1 MFGKIPNFGRVNS
14 SSAVNVLTNNAEISK
29 MAKNRFF
36 PLNLTKNNETSLKNA
51 ILADFSIFNDL
62 LTRSVRKGF
71 QKFNVFFTE
80 TPMSFGSRNSEF
92 IEAMGLNFFLKDS
105 KFPVDAK
112 NAIKKGQ
119 NFNSSLDIRV

>member
-1 MFGKIPNFGRVNS
+1 
-14 SSAVNVLTNNAEISK
+14 

-36 PLNLTKNNETSLKNA
+36 PLNLTKNNKKSLKNA
-51 ILADFSIFNDL
+51 SLSNFSIFNDL

-92 IEAMGLNFFLKDS
+92 IEAMDLNFFLNDCKL
-105 KFPVDAK
+105 PVDAK
-112 NAIKKGQ
+112 NAIKRTQKC
-119 NFNSSLDIRV
+119 NSSRDIGV

>member
-1 MFGKIPNFGRVNS
+1 
-14 SSAVNVLTNNAEISK
+14 

-36 PLNLTKNNETSLKNA
+36 PLNLTKNNEKSKKNA

-80 TPMSFGSRNSEF
+80 TPMSFGSRNSQS
-92 IEAMGLNFFLKDS
+92 IEAIDLNFFLNDCKL
-105 KFPVDAK
+105 PADAK
-112 NAIKKGQ
+112 NALKCTQKV
-119 NFNSSLDIRV
+119 NSSRDIGV